1 MSLSTTS
8 RTALHRVSDPQGLL
22 WLLTITGGGITIPV
36 RIVNDTRDLVSGGET
51 FIGLPFEVV
60 PPKEATKEVP
70 RAQLRID
77 NVGRELTAELEA
89 LEPGAELLATLQC
102 VYRATP
108 DVIEYAFT
116 APLSGIRANVFSITA
131 TMGPTEVMRRTV
143 VNIRFDPFTAPGLF
157 PG

>member
-1 MSLSTTS
+1 MSLNTPA
-8 RTALHRVSDPQGLL
+8 RAALHRVNDPQGLL
-22 WLLTITGGGITIPV
+22 WLLTITGGGITSPV
-36 RIVNDTRDLVSGGET
+36 RIVNDTRDLASNGET
-51 FIGLPFEVV
+51 FLGLPFEVV
-60 PPKEATKEVP
+60 PPKEASKELP

-77 NVGRELTAELEA
+77 NVGRDLTAELEA

-108 DVIEYAFT
+108 DLIEYAFT
-116 APLSGIRANVFSITA
+116 APLSGIRANVFSVTA
-131 TMGPTEVMRRTV
+131 TMGPAEVMRRAA